1 MKTKVRKQSRRPR
14 KPEVLNEHNNGCA
27 CWDCVVALEEWV
39 REESFIRIAAEMAER
54 DRRIRMAQ
62 FSLGQQIEEVE
73 RELSKRREV
82 YPRLAGSGKER
93 KSVLDY
99 QMARMESVL
108 KTLKWLQKNEEAVKK
123 VVGTPAEMQH
133 EKTSA

>member
-1 MKTKVRKQSRRPR
+1 M
-14 KPEVLNEHNNGCA
+14 
-27 CWDCVVALEEWV
+27 
-39 REESFIRIAAEMAER
+39 REETFIRVAAHFAEQE
-54 DRRIRMAQ
+54 RRVRMAQ

-108 KTLKWLQKNEEAVKK
+108 KTLKWMQKNEEAIKGA
-123 VVGTPAEMQH
+123 VGGKPEEAEQQP
-133 EKTSA
+133 EETTA